1 MRRTAETL
9 VDEYKGSIS
18 PGRVMTVAVMA
29 ARREILNRENDGQA
43 LARWEERV
51 RVRLEEGPRGN
62 SAAPAAD
69 AGGESDRLSGPRRVE
84 RPGG

>member
-1 MRRTAETL
+1 MDARLPAQMRRTAETL

-62 SAAPAAD
+62 S
-69 AGGESDRLSGPRRVE
+69 RRSGSRCRR
-84 RPGG
+84 